1 MCCRLSLTT
10 PEQAGFAVLKSPR
23 VLSVLAQKS
32 FITNKHEEKML
43 GEPVFQK
50 NMARALATGINSYF
64 LNEI

>member
-1 MCCRLSLTT
+1 
-10 PEQAGFAVLKSPR
+10 VLKSPR

-64 LNEI
+64 LNEIKIIC

>member
-1 MCCRLSLTT
+1 M
-10 PEQAGFAVLKSPR
+10 LKSPR
-23 VLSVLAQKS
+23 VLSVLVQKS

-64 LNEI
+64 LNEIKIIC